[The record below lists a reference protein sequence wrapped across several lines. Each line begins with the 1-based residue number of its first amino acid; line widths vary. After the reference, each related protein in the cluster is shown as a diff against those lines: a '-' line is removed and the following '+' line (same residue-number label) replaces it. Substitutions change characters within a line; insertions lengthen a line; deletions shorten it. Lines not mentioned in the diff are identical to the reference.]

1 MIIMKKAIFLG
12 LLAVVLLLAGCG
24 TGENWK
30 VEFTKPLQFIQGKE
44 APFEIRV
51 TEDKKPVTGINA
63 TAEIEMVTMNHGTI
77 NVRLTEGKDGRYQ
90 GKAQLTMPGQYTV
103 TFKFK
108 KGGYTV
114 EKTLEIEVKKG

>member
-1 MIIMKKAIFLG
+1 MIEIKDICQFIGEPWACGEIKQVCTLVTFLENQKLQKYTVEQFLLVNGQEEMIIMKKAIFLG

-51 TEDKKPVTGINA
+51 TEDKN
-63 TAEIEMVTMNHGTI
+63 
-77 NVRLTEGKDGRYQ
+77 RL
-90 GKAQLTMPGQYTV
+90 LV
-103 TFKFK
+103 
-108 KGGYTV
+108 
-114 EKTLEIEVKKG
+114 